1 MEYATTRYTQTL
13 GELIENENFKLFDF
27 EYTFPEEHKTEME
40 NYVINWFY
48 EDEIGAETPN
58 AFKRLFIPKF
68 FQNIAL
74 CAEMVNLFDEN
85 TDLLYNNKEEW
96 RENVQTLE
104 GFTKNTTQ
112 SGSTE
117 SGANNTLTE
126 QDTPVNPIGA
136 NEQYASFKSATNSS
150 GDSSTSNTA
159 NESNSRDEDITRYGE
174 RFTENRSFLENLET
188 IRKNWQNPYGWLC
201 HQLAP
206 CFISLIL

>member
-13 GELIENENFKLFDF
+13 GELIENEGFNLFDF
-27 EYTFPEEHKTEME
+27 EYTFPEEHKDEME

-74 CAEMVNLFDEN
+74 CAEMVNLYDEN
-85 TDLLYNNKEEW
+85 IDLLANRSEEY
-96 RENVQTLE
+96 RDIVDELE
-104 GFTKNTTQ
+104 AITSNQTQ

-117 SGANNTLTE
+117 SGANNSLTE

-150 GDSSTSNTA
+150 GDSSTDNTSTKSDSHDR
-159 NESNSRDEDITRYGE
+159 NRTNYGE
-174 RFTENRSFLENLET
+174 KIYTDHNFTENVRIVSE
-188 IRKNWQNPYGWLC
+188 NWQNPYAWLC
-201 HQLAP
+201 RQLAP
-206 CFISLIL
+206 CFMSLML